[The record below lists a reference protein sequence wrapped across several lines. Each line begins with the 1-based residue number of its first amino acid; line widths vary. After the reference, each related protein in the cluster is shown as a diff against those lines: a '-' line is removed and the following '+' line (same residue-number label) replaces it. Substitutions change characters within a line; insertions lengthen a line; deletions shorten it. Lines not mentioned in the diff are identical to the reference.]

1 MPKAPKVAETVAPAA
16 DTAAMRQLD
25 RHPGVAP
32 DLSGLIPADGLY
44 PTRMPG
50 GELRDMRQ
58 MVQAPSLGR
67 TVLYTPP
74 EGEETENAAPEYVA
88 IIGQVF
94 TDADNKR
101 PYCNLLVFPPFAA
114 PRWEGSVQEG
124 DPAGAA
130 FRTWRWPPRIA

>member
-1 MPKAPKVAETVAPAA
+1 MAKAAKATETAAPAP
-16 DTAAMRQLD
+16 DTAAMQQLD
-25 RHPGVAP
+25 RHPGVAADFSVP
-32 DLSGLIPADGLY
+32 VDGLY
-44 PTRMPG
+44 PTPMPG

-58 MVQAPSLGR
+58 MLQAPSLGR
-67 TVLYTPP
+67 IVLYTPP

-130 FRTWRWPPRIA
+130 FRTWRWPTRIA